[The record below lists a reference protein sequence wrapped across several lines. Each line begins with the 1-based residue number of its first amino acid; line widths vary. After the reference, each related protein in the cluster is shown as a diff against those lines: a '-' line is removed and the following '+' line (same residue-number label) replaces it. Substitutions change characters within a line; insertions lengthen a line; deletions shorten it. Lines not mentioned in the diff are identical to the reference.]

1 MRPEPSAQRLQP
13 RDARTSS
20 FTAGTGYAFDESY
33 LVVGLGA
40 NYYVVDGLNVGL
52 HWEYWTGS
60 EPKMSKLTPS
70 IQYVFHQMNPVKPY
84 VGAFYRRTYLERLED
99 LDSWGARAGVY
110 LQAGRNS
117 YVGAGVVYESYLDC
131 NERHVPQVR
140 QHLWG
145 DQLHDRVLACSPPS
159 TSRAGSTSMRT
170 CSSRRSATRWCS
182 ARPRT

>member
-1 MRPEPSAQRLQP
+1 MIKKLVIGMLAACAFTASASAQTV
-13 RDARTSS
+13 ASGFAKGRTHFV
-20 FTAGTGYAFDESY
+20 FTAGSGYAFDESY

-40 NYYVVDGLNVGL
+40 NYYVVDGLNLGL

-60 EPKMSKLTPS
+60 DPKMSKLTPS

-131 NERHVPQVR
+131 NEGTYREC
-140 QHLWG
+140 
-145 DQLHDRVLACSPPS
+145 DS
-159 TSRAGSTSMRT
+159 TYGEISFTIAF
-170 CSSRRSATRWCS
+170 
-182 ARPRT
+182 

>member
-1 MRPEPSAQRLQP
+1 MVKKTLAAAVAAAACTFALPAMAQSVG
-13 RDARTSS
+13 ATSGFSKGRTHFV

-40 NYYVVDGLNVGL
+40 NYYVVDGLNLGL

-60 EPKMSKLTPS
+60 DPKMSKLTPS

-84 VGAFYRRTYLERLED
+84 VGAFYRRTYLEQLED

-131 NERHVPQVR
+131 NEGTYRKC
-140 QHLWG
+140 
-145 DQLHDRVLACSPPS
+145 DS
-159 TSRAGSTSMRT
+159 TYGELSFTIAF
-170 CSSRRSATRWCS
+170 
-182 ARPRT
+182 

>member
-1 MRPEPSAQRLQP
+1 MVKKTLAAAVAAAACTFALPAMAQSVG
-13 RDARTSS
+13 ATSGFSKGRTHFV

-40 NYYVVDGLNVGL
+40 NYYVVDGLNLGL

-60 EPKMSKLTPS
+60 DPKMSKLTPS

-117 YVGAGVVYESYLDC
+117 YIGAGLVYESYLDC
-131 NERHVPQVR
+131 ETGIYRKC
-140 QHLWG
+140 
-145 DQLHDRVLACSPPS
+145 DS
-159 TSRAGSTSMRT
+159 TYGEVSFTIAF
-170 CSSRRSATRWCS
+170 
-182 ARPRT
+182 

>member
-1 MRPEPSAQRLQP
+1 MVKKTLAAAVAAAACTLALPAMAQSVG
-13 RDARTSS
+13 ATSGFSKCRTHFV

-40 NYYVVDGLNVGL
+40 NYYVVDGLNLGL

-60 EPKMSKLTPS
+60 DPKMSKLTPS

-117 YVGAGVVYESYLDC
+117 YIGAGVVYESYVDC
-131 NERHVPQVR
+131 ETGIYRKC
-140 QHLWG
+140 
-145 DQLHDRVLACSPPS
+145 DS
-159 TSRAGSTSMRT
+159 TYGEISFTIAF
-170 CSSRRSATRWCS
+170 
-182 ARPRT
+182 

>member
-1 MRPEPSAQRLQP
+1 MVKKTLAAAVAAAACTFALPAMAQSVG
-13 RDARTSS
+13 AASGFSKGRTHFV

-60 EPKMSKLTPS
+60 DPKMSKLTPS

-99 LDSWGARAGVY
+99 LDSFGARAGVY

-117 YVGAGVVYESYLDC
+117 YIGAGLVYESYVDC
-131 NERHVPQVR
+131 ETGIYRKC
-140 QHLWG
+140 
-145 DQLHDRVLACSPPS
+145 DS
-159 TSRAGSTSMRT
+159 TYGEISFTIAF
-170 CSSRRSATRWCS
+170 
-182 ARPRT
+182 